1 MTGKA
6 IDIDQSLAA
15 WWLRSLRLSV
25 YCWRGVGAGIARAV
39 WRRIWRKGN

>member
-15 WWLRSLRLSV
+15 WWLKSLRLSID
-25 YCWRGVGAGIARAV
+25 CWRDAANKRPCGFGGT
-39 WRRIWRKGN
+39 N